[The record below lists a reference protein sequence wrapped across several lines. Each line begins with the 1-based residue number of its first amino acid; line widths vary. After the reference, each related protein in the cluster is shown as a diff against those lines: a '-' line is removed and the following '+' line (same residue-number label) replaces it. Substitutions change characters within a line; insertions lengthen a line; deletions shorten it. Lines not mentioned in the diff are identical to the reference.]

1 MIQTIIGIKEK
12 VFATI
17 FLHVGLTQLLPLL
30 VTIGNASVTAIVMK
44 MERIASHIH
53 LVHQEP
59 NSTQEQKNANA
70 LTQVI
75 IMLMAHAEHA
85 ESMNNST
92 KKIRDLD
99 AFLDINMQEEDVYE
113 FVLNMKIKMMTTAF
127 ANQAVII
134 LQERNVHHA
143 QLT

>member
-1 MIQTIIGIKEK
+1 MIQTITGIKEK

-17 FLHVGLTQLLPLL
+17 FLHVDLTQLLPLS
-30 VTIGNASVTAIVMK
+30 VTIGNAFVTVIVMK
-44 MERIASHIH
+44 MERIVSHIH
-53 LVHQEP
+53 LVHLEP

-75 IMLMAHAEHA
+75 IMLMGHAEHV

-99 AFLDINMQEEDVYE
+99 AYLDINIQEEGV
-113 FVLNMKIKMMTTAF
+113 
-127 ANQAVII
+127 
-134 LQERNVHHA
+134 
-143 QLT
+143 